1 MPAPP
6 SRDPRM
12 SASIA
17 AADPPS
23 PSRAMR
29 IALAAGFAATVA
41 GLVIHDTWR
50 VLPAERFA
58 LSLVLAGLSG
68 LLAWPLRKAFR
79 CRMATVLAALWA
91 IALVIYAGALPV
103 LAAATLGAAALGVG
117 LWLVPAR
124 MPARAA
130 IAATVGLIAI
140 AGTTGWTLTW
150 PIHRAIVW
158 WPLLLIVIAWRRHA
172 IAEALRAI
180 ATGWR
185 TAVGEA
191 PRAAAATVLLF
202 GLASTA
208 CWLPSLQMDDLTYH
222 LGLPTQLRLHAAY
235 APDARVQMW
244 AYAPWSGDVLHGIVG
259 VLARREAHGAM
270 NALWLLLMAGAAA
283 SLLTSLHAAPRER
296 WASLA
301 LLASLP
307 PLVWMAAGQQTE
319 LAATAVTLALA
330 AVIVADAPG
339 RLWAGAVLFAGLC
352 ALKPVHGIAALPLI
366 VYAAWRHR
374 GALPWSR
381 LPIAVLL
388 FAIVAL
394 SSEVMAWRATG
405 NPLLPLF
412 NQVFR
417 SPVMPAVQLDDAR
430 WHAGLAL
437 DLPWRMVFDTD
448 RYLEG
453 WDGALGFAPI
463 ALGGV
468 LLLALLRPRR
478 RGLLLCAIAAMLL
491 PLLSMQYARYA
502 WPGLG
507 LLLVLMPIGVEAAS
521 GRRMFAWA
529 LVALCT
535 LDLAF
540 QANASWLHHASVFK
554 RTLRSPFDDTIV
566 LREWLPERLLL
577 RRLPP
582 DDNGVVLATDPQRG
596 FIAELGGRGRTVS
609 PHAPWLQREAQ
620 TADGDA
626 SGAAWR
632 RLFAAHGI
640 RWTLTDDGVASPALR
655 AGLRIA
661 RAKVIAREGTMTLWR
676 LDLSPASATS
686 P

>member
-1 MPAPP
+1 MPASPATAAPP
-6 SRDPRM
+6 P
-12 SASIA
+12 
-17 AADPPS
+17 

-29 IALAAGFAATVA
+29 IALAAGFAATVV
-41 GLVIHDTWR
+41 GLIAHDTWR

-58 LSLVLAGLSG
+58 LSLVLAGLTS
-68 LLAWPLRKAFR
+68 LIAWPLRRAFR
-79 CRMATVLAALWA
+79 CRMATLLAALWTM
-91 IALVIYAGALPV
+91 ALVVYAGALPV
-103 LAAATLGAAALGVG
+103 LASATLGAAALGIG
-117 LWLVPAR
+117 SWFVPKST
-124 MPARAA
+124 PTRAA
-130 IAATVGLIAI
+130 IAVVVGLVVI
-140 AGTTGWTLTW
+140 AGVTGWTLAW
-150 PIHRAIVW
+150 PVHRTIVW
-158 WPLLLIVIAWRRHA
+158 WPLLALVIAWRRRA
-172 IAEALRAI
+172 IGEAVRAI

-185 TAVGEA
+185 SAVGET
-191 PRAAAATVLLF
+191 PRGAAATVLLF

-222 LGLPTQLRLHAAY
+222 LGLPTQLRLHGVY

-244 AYAPWSGDVLHGIVG
+244 AYAPWAGDVLHGIVG
-259 VLARREAHGAM
+259 VLARREAHDAM
-270 NALWLLLMAGAAA
+270 NALWLLAMAGAAA
-283 SLLTSLHAAPRER
+283 SLLASLHAAPRER
-296 WASLA
+296 IAALA

-339 RLWAGAVLFAGLC
+339 RPWAGAALFAGLC
-352 ALKPVHGIAALPLI
+352 ALKPVHGIAALPLLA
-366 VYAAWRHR
+366 YAAWRHR
-374 GALPWSR
+374 GAWPWTR
-381 LPIAVLL
+381 LPIAVAL
-388 FAIVAL
+388 FAAVAL
-394 SSEVMAWRATG
+394 SSGVAAWRATG
-405 NPLLPLF
+405 NPLLSLF

-430 WHAGLAL
+430 WHAGLAF

-478 RGLLLCAIAAMLL
+478 RGLLLCALAAMLL

-507 LLLVLMPIGVEAAS
+507 LLIVLLPIGMDAAS
-521 GRRMFAWA
+521 GRRTFAWA
-529 LVALCT
+529 LGALCT
-535 LDLAF
+535 LDLAY
-540 QANASWLHHASVFK
+540 QANASWLHHASAFK
-554 RTLRSPFDDTIV
+554 RTLRSPFDDTAV
-566 LREWLPERLLL
+566 LRTWLPERLLL
-577 RRLPP
+577 RRLPTN
-582 DDNGVVLATDPQRG
+582 DDGLVLATDSQRG
-596 FIAELGGRGRTVS
+596 FVAELGGRGRTVS

-620 TADGDA
+620 AADGDA

-640 RWTLTDDGVASPALR
+640 RWTLTDEATASPALR
-655 AGLRIA
+655 AALRDA
-661 RAKVIAREGTMTLWR
+661 GAHAFAREGTTTLWR
-676 LDLSPASATS
+676 LARSPAPAAT

>member
-1 MPAPP
+1 
-6 SRDPRM
+6 M
-12 SASIA
+12 SASPAIV
-17 AADPPS
+17 DPPS

-29 IALAAGFAATVA
+29 IALAAGFAATIA
-41 GLVIHDTWR
+41 GLVVHDTWR

-58 LSLVLAGLSG
+58 LSLVLAGLTC
-68 LLAWPLRKAFR
+68 LVAWPLRKAFR
-79 CRMATVLAALWA
+79 CGMATVLGVLWT
-91 IALVIYAGALPV
+91 IALVVYVGALPV
-103 LAAATLGAAALGVG
+103 LAAATLAAAALGIG
-117 LWLVPAR
+117 LSLVPAR
-124 MPARAA
+124 MPGRTA
-130 IAATVGLIAI
+130 IATIVGLITI
-140 AGTTGWTLTW
+140 AGCTGWTLAW
-150 PIHRAIVW
+150 PIHRVIVW
-158 WPLLLIVIAWRRHA
+158 WPLLLGVIAWRRRA
-172 IAEALRAI
+172 VAETLRTA
-180 ATGWR
+180 ATGWCV
-185 TAVGEA
+185 AIGEA

-235 APDARVQMW
+235 TPDARVQMW
-244 AYAPWSGDVLHGIVG
+244 AYAPWAGDVLHGIVG

-283 SLLTSLHAAPRER
+283 SLLTSLHASPRER

-339 RLWAGAVLFAGLC
+339 RLWAGAVLFAGLL
-352 ALKPVHGIAALPLI
+352 ALKPVHGIAALPLVI
-366 VYAAWRHR
+366 YAAWRHR

-381 LPIAVLL
+381 LPIAVVL
-388 FAIVAL
+388 FAVVAL
-394 SSEVMAWRATG
+394 SSEAMAWRATG

-417 SPVMPAVQLDDAR
+417 SPVMPVAQLDDAR

-468 LLLALLRPRR
+468 WLLALLRPRR
-478 RGLLLCAIAAMLL
+478 RGLLLCAMAAMLL

-502 WPGLG
+502 WPGLC
-507 LLLVLMPIGVEAAS
+507 LVLVLLPVGMAAAS
-521 GRRMFAWA
+521 GRRTFAWA

-535 LDLAF
+535 LDLAY

-566 LREWLPERLLL
+566 LHEWLPERLLL
-577 RRLPP
+577 RRLPA
-582 DDNGVVLATDPQRG
+582 DDDGLVLATDPQRG
-596 FIAELGGRGRTVS
+596 FVAELGGRGRTVS
-609 PHAPWLQREAQ
+609 PHAPWLQHEAQ
-620 TADGDA
+620 AADGDA

-640 RWTLTDDGVASPALR
+640 RWTLTDDSVASPALR
-655 AGLRIA
+655 AGLRSA
-661 RAKVIAREGTMTLWR
+661 CAQAVAREGTMTLWR
-676 LDLSPASATS
+676 LDMPAAPATS